1 MGGTTEVV
9 DVRGETPLI
18 QAATGERSFTVE
30 TDAVTSLPMATRNFT
45 EFINLV
51 PGVDNGNRAGN
62 SDSTG
67 GGSNNFMMDGV
78 GTMEP
83 GSNRL
88 MVAVNS
94 ESISQVKV
102 LTSSYQAEFGRSSG
116 LQVTAVTRSGTNR
129 FRGSVYDVE
138 RNSDWYSNSKTN
150 LLNGDPKTTLKQ
162 RDWGFSVGGP
172 VGKPGGQ
179 NKLFFFFA
187 QEFQPR
193 EQGNNVIRHRFPT
206 AAERQGDF
214 SATTDNNGNPWPFIR
229 DYRIAG
235 ICSNADRTACY
246 ADGGVLGKI
255 PADRLYQIGLNILKQ
270 YPMPNLTNIPAGQS
284 YNFEIT
290 RPNQRITSWQPV
302 AETRLPGGAGPA
314 RSRSST
320 PHGDSRRSRCSDR
333 CPGSTTR

>member
-1 MGGTTEVV
+1 
-9 DVRGETPLI
+9 
-18 QAATGERSFTVE
+18 
-30 TDAVTSLPMATRNFT
+30 MATRNFT

-51 PGVDNGNRAGN
+51 PGVDDGNRAGN

-88 MVAVNS
+88 MVAVNT
-94 ESISQVKV
+94 ESIAQVKV

-172 VGKPGGQ
+172 VGQARRP
-179 NKLFFFFA
+179 
-187 QEFQPR
+187 
-193 EQGNNVIRHRFPT
+193 EQAVLLLRAGVP
-206 AAERQGDF
+206 AAR
-214 SATTDNNGNPWPFIR
+214 
-229 DYRIAG
+229 
-235 ICSNADRTACY
+235 
-246 ADGGVLGKI
+246 
-255 PADRLYQIGLNILKQ
+255 
-270 YPMPNLTNIPAGQS
+270 AGQ
-284 YNFEIT
+284 
-290 RPNQRITSWQPV
+290 QRDSSPLPDRSRAARRLLGDDGQQRQPV
-302 AETRLPGGAGPA
+302 AVHSRLPDRRDVQQCRSHRVLRRRRRA
-314 RSRSST
+314 RQ
-320 PHGDSRRSRCSDR
+320 DSRRSPVSDR
-333 CPGSTTR
+333 PEHPQPVPAAEPDQHPGRAELQLRDHAAESAHYVLPARR